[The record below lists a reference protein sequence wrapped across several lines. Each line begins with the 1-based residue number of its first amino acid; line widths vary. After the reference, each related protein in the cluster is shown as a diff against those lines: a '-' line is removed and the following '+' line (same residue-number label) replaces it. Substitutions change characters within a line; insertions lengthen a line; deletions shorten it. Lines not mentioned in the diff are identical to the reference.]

1 MPLKPRVILD
11 SSVVVSGLGWRG
23 GDSRKVLTLLALGGF
38 QSYRTPWLTAEWVE
52 TVQYVAE
59 HEKRWRNPN
68 WINWL
73 EWLKCASKLE
83 ADIPVKKTVKRDP
96 NDDPVIMAAVAV
108 RAAYIVTTDDDLLS
122 LKKPYGSACILP
134 RKFLGAILRQP

>member
-11 SSVVVSGLGWRG
+11 SSVVVSGIGRRG
-23 GDSRKVLTLLALGGF
+23 GGARKIFTLLAVGGF
-38 QSYRTPWLTAEWVE
+38 HSYCTPWLTAEWAE

-59 HEKRWRNPN
+59 HEKRWKNPS

-73 EWLKCASKLE
+73 AWLKLASKLE
-83 ADIPVKKTVKRDP
+83 EDIPVKKTGKRDP

-122 LKKPYGSACILP
+122 LKKPYGSACIQP
-134 RKFLGAILRQP
+134 REFLGTILRQT